1 MNYTYDYWGMHLLWW
16 IFWIAMLAIIFFTPW
31 GSTRRSSKSSLLHTL
46 QKTYAEGK
54 ITTQEFEERKKVLEK
69 EFRREKETNAI

>member
-31 GSTRRSSKSSLLHTL
+31 VSTKRSSKSSLLHTL
-46 QKTYAEGK
+46 RKTYAEGK
-54 ITTQEFEERKKVLEK
+54 ITTEEYEERKRFLESEFLK
-69 EFRREKETNAI
+69 EKKKA